1 MPRELRGIM
10 VLRCGTSA
18 STLFLCLA
26 LAVPF
31 AVAESAGERR
41 SHKRVLALSG
51 KSQASVRMTSSRS
64 GPLKPDWSSISAED
78 GSQMAP
84 GKSFQCGS
92 HNYTL
97 KGDAKISDALKTYGV
112 VTANGGGDKKLAK
125 LTSLEGG
132 GLRRFQREEAVLQAL
147 VSVDNV
153 PNLEDSC
160 QFGSKSS
167 GVGVIILSE
176 ALEDA
181 KYLDPPLNDDV
192 WWMGGPTYG
201 KENPLAGKDGVQKQ
215 ITTGECTPR
224 DNAKLGAEAAKL
236 KRALEEVFKTVWA
249 ILKADIANPSQH
261 RNLWFKKDGTPIF
274 MSFEEANDRL
284 SEVQVEEQVTLFLKS
299 MFNLIPPLMLGW
311 AEDNLI
317 KKRESISDFADRIVK
332 DYWSDWRSS
341 EGEGRAAA
349 EKEKW
354 QPGGKSPI
362 LGTECSKSCTPI
374 LCPFM
379 DICSPCFMCATGCP
393 SADADLAVATAES
406 VPPPGLAALAET
418 LSARQALSESR
429 AQARTKR
436 RRMNHLA

>member
-341 EGEGRAAA
+341 SERGGQRRRRRSGNQVGRAQFSA
-349 EKEKW
+349 
-354 QPGGKSPI
+354 
-362 LGTECSKSCTPI
+362 
-374 LCPFM
+374 
-379 DICSPCFMCATGCP
+379 P
-393 SADADLAVATAES
+393 SAARAAHRSSAPSWTSAAPAS
-406 VPPPGLAALAET
+406 CAPPAARPPTPTSQWPPL
-418 LSARQALSESR
+418 R
-429 AQARTKR
+429 ACR
-436 RRMNHLA
+436 RPVSPRWRRL